1 MLPNSRRPEL
11 DPSRQGHSHRPSP
24 ACARLVARVV
34 MFGGYGISYARDV
47 DAQVHDPPGE
57 PHDQA
62 NDQANDG
69 ANERK
74 GLRALFRNAAAGDG
88 GRAGTTSAGVSAAS
102 SVPRSSSRAVT
113 PRATTQSKAS
123 QSPASPSA
131 ASPSAASPSA
141 APRQHVAGPLI
152 SRPLISRPLMSPRM
166 RADPRLRVWI
176 TRFVVSLAFYIGFTI
191 GLNWRYGLTAAVVYA
206 AADSLFRSRTAV
218 VVPASVR
225 ITSAQRFT
233 RRRLKI
239 LRPSGYHALHA
250 RSIPGTSHVI
260 DHVVVG
266 PAGVFTLDSERL
278 DRRLPLRM
286 IDGMLYHGRVSMDGR
301 LDHATEEASYAARFI
316 GAELGRPVAVNPVM
330 VTYGPDTS
338 WVIMAVKGIDVLDGS
353 RVGTY
358 FRRRSR
364 EIRRQAKNDGPQA
377 LSSHQVDAIA
387 AAAAR
392 ALPPLA

>member
-1 MLPNSRRPEL
+1 M
-11 DPSRQGHSHRPSP
+11 
-24 ACARLVARVV
+24 
-34 MFGGYGISYARDV
+34 
-47 DAQVHDPPGE
+47 HDSPGE
-57 PHDQA
+57 PHDNAHGQA
-62 NDQANDG
+62 NDQANDQ

-74 GLRALFRNAAAGDG
+74 GLRALFRDAAVGDSGMPAAEPDAAAGGRPGRPRGSGGQTDPADPGQRPVTSGPRGSAAAGDG
-88 GRAGTTSAGVSAAS
+88 RRAGTASAGLHAAS
-102 SVPRSSSRAVT
+102 SLSRGSSRAAS
-113 PRATTQSKAS
+113 PSTT
-123 QSPASPSA
+123 SPSTASPSA
-131 ASPSAASPSA
+131 A
-141 APRQHVAGPLI
+141 RHQHFAGPLI
-152 SRPLISRPLMSPRM
+152 SRPLISPRL
-166 RADPRLRVWI
+166 RADPRVRVWI
-176 TRFVVSLAFYIGFTI
+176 TRVAVSLALYIGFTI

-206 AADSLFRSRTAV
+206 AADALFRSRTAV

-233 RRRLKI
+233 RRRLRI

-250 RSIPGTSHVI
+250 RTIPGTKHVI

-266 PAGVFTLDSERL
+266 PAGVFTLDSQRL
-278 DRRLPLRM
+278 DRRLPLRI

-301 LDHATEEASYAARFI
+301 LDHAAQEADYAARFI
-316 GAELGRPVAVNPVM
+316 AAELGRPVAVHPVM

-377 LSSHQVDAIA
+377 LSSHQVDAIV